1 MFHNRSKTILMLP
14 MLLWAV
20 SSCQQ
25 EDIQLPEEPNVKGR
39 IVLAFSNIEVYTDDA
54 PTRATLNDYTG
65 FVFTLNGT
73 TVGGWTVRDS
83 VISFLNNEAIIEAGT
98 YRLSANNDAASA
110 PANGKGCANYS
121 GQSDQ
126 FLLTVGGTT
135 TVTIGSDQDPLTPK
149 NARITIEQDDSFSS
163 LYNNVRV
170 TLTAGGRSV
179 DIGNAE
185 GCYSEAFFPAGSLS
199 YSITAYARSGTHIT
213 DIIAVPGS
221 ITVTAG
227 KHHTIS
233 LAANPTTG
241 EIIPLI
247 EGTHS
252 DYFD

>member
-1 MFHNRSKTILMLP
+1 MVV
-14 MLLWAV
+14 LLFGV
-20 SSCQQ
+20 VSCQQ
-25 EDIQLPEEPNVKGR
+25 EDIQSSEKPNVKGR

-54 PTRATLNDYTG
+54 VTRSSTLDNYTG

-73 TVGGWTVRDS
+73 TVDGWTVRDS

-126 FLLTVGGTT
+126 FFLTVGGTT

-185 GCYSEAFFPAGSLS
+185 GCYSEAFFPAGSVS
-199 YSITAYARSGTHIT
+199 YSITAAARSGSHVT

-221 ITVTAG
+221 FTVTAG